1 MSSSAKTE
9 KEKDERDNRS
19 WIWGFAL
26 ALSSTYEN
34 TTSNL
39 LQWKKNNKRLYFFCL
54 RRFKGIEGIAEVRP
68 YLFLRSKI

>member
-39 LQWKKNNKRLYFFCL
+39 LQYKTNNKRLCFFCL
-54 RRFKGIEGIAEVRP
+54 WRFEWIKN
-68 YLFLRSKI
+68 